1 MGGLVVQCME
11 RGLRHGI
18 SFYVWE
24 NKTSFKFK
32 SSESSDLNYRWFV
45 YTCNSLITIINELQI
60 RKRKNISSW
69 VIACKFSDG
78 GMLQCLCQS
87 LWSAT
92 ILWRQKL
99 VPRSDPRLHWWTNH
113 QHNSVNICTTRIV
126 SFNIES
132 SDQLSE
138 NRRKWETFILVDQ
151 MSAWSYQVMSVS
163 NFSHFI
169 DEFLDY
175 QKQTYSTVQKF

>member
-1 MGGLVVQCME
+1 M
-11 RGLRHGI
+11 I
-18 SFYVWE
+18 SQF
-24 NKTSFKFK
+24 
-32 SSESSDLNYRWFV
+32 
-45 YTCNSLITIINELQI
+45 IIIINELQI

-92 ILWRQKL
+92 ILWRHKL

-151 MSAWSYQVMSVS
+151 MSAWSYQVMSVPVS
-163 NFSHFI
+163 NLLSFHWWVLRLSKTNIF
-169 DEFLDY
+169 D
-175 QKQTYSTVQKF
+175 STEVLEADLSLLTNY